1 VTTLLRIA
9 WRNLWRNPRRTGL
22 TAAATVF
29 AIVLTIWTLSLA
41 AGSHERWIDT
51 IVRIYPGHVEVSA
64 DGYRE
69 NRTLDYGMRLS
80 DEGRRELEALP
91 KSTGWAP
98 RLESWALAIPDREGS
113 LGRAAWLVGVD
124 PVREQG
130 LSRLPVM
137 ISEGR
142 FLDGEPGFEVL
153 LGETLA
159 RNLDASIGDSIIL
172 LSTDYYGSQSADR
185 FRLVG
190 TLSVGDPTID
200 AYAAFVRLVDLQRF
214 LEFEGGLSHVA
225 LFSEKS
231 DETAS
236 LAGDLVRVFEPG
248 EYEVTA
254 WPELIPEVVQ
264 LMILDDIGAWITM
277 GILIVVVAFGILNTI
292 LMSVFER
299 VREFGVL
306 RAIGMRPRAVFSLVL
321 AESALLAL
329 LGIAIGIAIAI
340 PLVLWFEQ
348 NPIPMTGESYQA
360 VAEVFRIEPVI
371 VFAFRASHFVVTP
384 LIIFVVAMLSALPP
398 ALRASRGRPVDA
410 LREV

>member
-1 VTTLLRIA
+1 VTTLLRLA

-29 AIVLTIWTLSLA
+29 AIVLTIWTLALA

-64 DGYRE
+64 EGYRE

-80 DEGRRELEALP
+80 DESRRGLEALP
-91 KSTGWAP
+91 EGTGWAP
-98 RLESWALAIPDREGS
+98 RLEAWALAIPDREGS
-113 LGRAAWLVGVD
+113 LGRATWLVGVD
-124 PVREQG
+124 PSRESG
-130 LSRLPVM
+130 LSRLPTM

-142 FLDGEPGFEVL
+142 FLDGDPGLEVV
-153 LGETLA
+153 LGKTLA
-159 RNLDASIGDSIIL
+159 GNLDASIGDSIIL

-200 AYAAFVRLVDLQRF
+200 AYAAIVRLGDLQSF
-214 LEFEGGLSHVA
+214 LEFKGGLSHVA
-225 LFSEKS
+225 LFSENS
-231 DETAS
+231 EQTG
-236 LAGDLVRVFEPG
+236 LLVGDMARIFEP
-248 EYEVTA
+248 EQYEVTP

-264 LMILDDIGAWITM
+264 LMVLDDIGAWISL

-306 RAIGMRPRAVFSLVL
+306 RAIGMRPRAVFSLVMT
-321 AESALLAL
+321 ESALLAL
-329 LGIAIGIAIAI
+329 LGIAIGVALAI
-340 PLVLWFEQ
+340 PLILWLEQ
-348 NPIPMTGESYQA
+348 NPIPMTGESYRA
-360 VAEVFRIEPVI
+360 VAELFRIEPII
-371 VFAFRASHFVVTP
+371 VFAVRASHFIVTP
-384 LIIFVVAMLSALPP
+384 LIIFAVAMLSALPP